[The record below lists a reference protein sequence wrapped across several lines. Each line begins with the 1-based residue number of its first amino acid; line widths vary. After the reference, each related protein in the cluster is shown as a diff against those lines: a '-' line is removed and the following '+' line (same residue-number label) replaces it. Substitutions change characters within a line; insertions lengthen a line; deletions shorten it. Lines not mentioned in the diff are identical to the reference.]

1 MRFRC
6 IRAHEDQF
14 AIRMMCRVLDVSVSG
29 YYRWRDR
36 APAARA
42 VQDAAL
48 LERLR
53 EHHRVSRQTYGRL
66 RLRAALRN
74 DGVRV
79 SAKRVRRL
87 MKLGGIVVRTRRR
100 YKATTNS
107 KHRLPVAANLIER
120 NFDVNTI
127 GRADRCWAG
136 DITYIATREGWLY
149 LAVILDL
156 FSRRVIGW
164 SMSREMTAGLVIN
177 AFMMA
182 VGRRRPPRGLIA
194 HSDRGSQYASRAFQR
209 ALREHGVLLQHESQG
224 GLLGQRRHRKFQRD
238 DQDRVDSSVRMGDT
252 GGGTSGRVRVHRNL
266 VQCTTTAFDAGL
278 PKPVHFRRATPGSGL
293 THFSTKS
300 GQVQGAPFFE
310 GASPSNTSPARSS
323 SWLFH
328 CTIELGW
335 TSKRFASSAAV

>member
-1 MRFRC
+1 
-6 IRAHEDQF
+6 
-14 AIRMMCRVLDVSVSG
+14 MMCRVVDVSVSG

-87 MKLGGIVVRTRRR
+87 MKLGGITVRTRRR

-120 NFDVNTI
+120 NFAVETI
-127 GRADRCWAG
+127 GRADRWWAG

-156 FSRRVIGW
+156 FSRRVVGW

-182 VGRRRPPRGLIA
+182 VGRRRPPRGLVA
-194 HSDRGSQYASRAFQR
+194 HSDLGSQYASRAFQR
-209 ALREHGVLLQHESQG
+209 TLREHGVVCSMSRKADCWDNAVVESFNATIKTE
-224 GLLGQRRHRKFQRD
+224 LIHRYEWE
-238 DQDRVDSSVRMGDT
+238 
-252 GGGTSGRVRVHRNL
+252 
-266 VQCTTTAFDAGL
+266 A
-278 PKPVHFRRATPGSGL
+278 RA
-293 THFSTKS
+293 
-300 GQVQGAPFFE
+300 E
-310 GASPSNTSPARSS
+310 AR
-323 SWLFH
+323 
-328 CTIELGW
+328 
-335 TSKRFASSAAV
+335 AAVYEYIETWYNARRLHSTLGYQSPITFEEQHPATAA

>member
-6 IRAHEDQF
+6 IRAHENQF
-14 AIRMMCRVLDVSVSG
+14 AIRMMCRVVDVSVSG

-87 MKLGGIVVRTRRR
+87 MQLGGITVRTRRR

-107 KHRLPVAANLIER
+107 KHSMPVAADLIER
-120 NFDVNTI
+120 NFDVNAI
-127 GRADRCWAG
+127 GRADRYWAG

-156 FSRRVIGW
+156 FSRRVVGW

-177 AFMMA
+177 AFLMA
-182 VGRRRPPRGLIA
+182 VGRRCPPRGLIA

-209 ALREHGVLLQHESQG
+209 VLREHGVICSMSRKADCWDNAVIESFNATIKTE
-224 GLLGQRRHRKFQRD
+224 LIHR
-238 DQDRVDSSVRMGDT
+238 
-252 GGGTSGRVRVHRNL
+252 
-266 VQCTTTAFDAGL
+266 CEWEA
-278 PKPVHFRRATPGSGL
+278 RA
-293 THFSTKS
+293 
-300 GQVQGAPFFE
+300 E
-310 GASPSNTSPARSS
+310 AR
-323 SWLFH
+323 
-328 CTIELGW
+328 
-335 TSKRFASSAAV
+335 AAVYEYIETWYNARRLHSTLGYQSPITFEEQHPATAA

>member
-14 AIRMMCRVLDVSVSG
+14 AVRMMCRVVDVSVSG

-42 VQDAAL
+42 VQFAAL

-87 MKLGGIVVRTRRR
+87 MKLGGITVRTRRR
-100 YKATTNS
+100 YNATTNS
-107 KHRLPVAANLIER
+107 KHRLPIAPNLIER
-120 NFDVNTI
+120 NFDVKAI
-127 GRADRCWAG
+127 GRTDRYWAG

-164 SMSREMTAGLVIN
+164 SMSSEMTAGLVIN

-182 VGRRRPPRGLIA
+182 VGRRRPPRGLITL
-194 HSDRGSQYASRAFQR
+194 SDRGSQYASRAFQR
-209 ALREHGVLLQHESQG
+209 VLRQQGVICSMSRKGDCWDNAVIESFNATIKTELIHRHEW
-224 GLLGQRRHRKFQRD
+224 
-238 DQDRVDSSVRMGDT
+238 
-252 GGGTSGRVRVHRNL
+252 GT
-266 VQCTTTAFDAGL
+266 
-278 PKPVHFRRATPGSGL
+278 RA
-293 THFSTKS
+293 K
-300 GQVQGAPFFE
+300 
-310 GASPSNTSPARSS
+310 AR
-323 SWLFH
+323 
-328 CTIELGW
+328 
-335 TSKRFASSAAV
+335 AAVYEHIETWYNARRLHSTLAYQSPINFDEQHPATAA

>member
-6 IRAHEDQF
+6 IRAHERQF
-14 AIRMMCRVLDVSVSG
+14 AIRMMCRVVDVSVSG

-66 RLRAALRN
+66 RLRAALCN

-87 MKLGGIVVRTRRR
+87 MKLGGITVRTRRR

-107 KHRLPVAANLIER
+107 KHRMPVAANLIER
-120 NFDVNTI
+120 NFDPNAI

-164 SMSREMTAGLVIN
+164 SMSSEMTAGLVIN

-182 VGRRRPPRGLIA
+182 IGRRRPPRGLIA

-209 ALREHGVLLQHESQG
+209 VLREHGVICSMSRKGDCWDNAVIESFNATIKTE
-224 GLLGQRRHRKFQRD
+224 LIHRSEWETR
-238 DQDRVDSSVRMGDT
+238 G
-252 GGGTSGRVRVHRNL
+252 
-266 VQCTTTAFDAGL
+266 
-278 PKPVHFRRATPGSGL
+278 
-293 THFSTKS
+293 
-300 GQVQGAPFFE
+300 E
-310 GASPSNTSPARSS
+310 AR
-323 SWLFH
+323 
-328 CTIELGW
+328 
-335 TSKRFASSAAV
+335 AAVYEYIETWYNARRLHSTLGYRSPITFEEQHPSTAA